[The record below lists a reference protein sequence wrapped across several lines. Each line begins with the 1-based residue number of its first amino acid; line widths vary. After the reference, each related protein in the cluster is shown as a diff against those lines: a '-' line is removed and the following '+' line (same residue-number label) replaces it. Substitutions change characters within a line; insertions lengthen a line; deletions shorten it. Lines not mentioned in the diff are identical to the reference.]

1 MGLCDILPMTKEQ
14 QRDRA
19 LLFTIATL
27 RLLEREK
34 KWNADTLEEISWFA
48 QDLSL
53 ADLDENGEFRVKPV
67 DKE

>member
-1 MGLCDILPMTKEQ
+1 MTKEQ

-34 KWNADTLEEISWFA
+34 EWNADTLEEISWFA

-53 ADLDENGEFRVKPV
+53 ADFDENGEFRVKPV

>member
-1 MGLCDILPMTKEQ
+1 MGLCDIPPMTKEQ
-14 QRDRA
+14 HRDRC
-19 LLFTIATL
+19 LLFAIATL

-34 KWNADTLEEISWFA
+34 EWSADTVDEISFFA

-53 ADLDENGEFRVKPV
+53 ADLDENGYFRVKPV

>member
-1 MGLCDILPMTKEQ
+1 MTKEQ

-34 KWNADTLEEISWFA
+34 EWSADTVDEISFFA

-53 ADLDENGEFRVKPV
+53 ADLDENGYFRVKPV

>member
-1 MGLCDILPMTKEQ
+1 MTKEQ

-53 ADLDENGEFRVKPV
+53 ADFDENGEFRVKPV

>member
-1 MGLCDILPMTKEQ
+1 MTKEQ
-14 QRDRA
+14 HRDRA

-34 KWNADTLEEISWFA
+34 EWNADTVEEISWFA

-53 ADLDENGEFRVKPV
+53 ADLDENGNFRVKPV